1 MWRKTDLGPGEK
13 ETCEQHP
20 VMSRR
25 I

>member
-20 VMSRR
+20 VMSRQ